1 MLPLLPFERIS
12 KKAGAKRIS
21 KPALEELRDII
32 DEIGTDIA
40 ERAVKISRHAGKRT
54 VMAEDV
60 RFVLKEGKK

>member
-21 KPALEELRDII
+21 RQALEELRDIM
-32 DEIGTDIA
+32 DEIGSDIA
-40 ERAVKISRHAGKRT
+40 EKAVKISRHAGKRT

-60 RFVLKEGKK
+60 KFVLKEKK